1 MTEQELRKL
10 NKEIEDEAIRIIGEL
25 KWYQVNKKPNK
36 AGVLVEDIIP
46 ILVSFIKDIRL
57 K

>member
-1 MTEQELRKL
+1 MNEQELRKF
-10 NKEIEDEAIRIIGEL
+10 NKEIEDEAIRIIGKL

-36 AGVLVEDIIP
+36 AGVLVEDVIP

>member
-1 MTEQELRKL
+1 MNEQELRKF

-36 AGVLVEDIIP
+36 AGVLVEDVIP

>member
-1 MTEQELRKL
+1 MNEQELRKF
-10 NKEIEDEAIRIIGEL
+10 NKEIEDEAIRIIGKL
-25 KWYQVNKKPNK
+25 KWYQVNEKPNK
-36 AGVLVEDIIP
+36 AGVLVEDVIP